1 MPSRTIKQ
9 LRQWHSAARA
19 ALEDRVPTPGEDHD
33 YPRLQRFLHFWVLVG
48 RSFVR
53 NKCPVRAS
61 SLAYAS
67 LLALVPMLAVAIGI
81 SSSLLKKSE
90 EPVHNF
96 VTKLVESVTPDA
108 SADAW
113 GLRRLGATNEV
124 ASVST
129 TAEEA
134 AKARLVEST
143 REAIKERIN
152 EFVANTRS
160 TTMSATG
167 VVALLAVALLM
178 LARIEETFND
188 IWGVTKG
195 RSWFN
200 RVMQYWA
207 ALSLGPILWATAI
220 ALTGGQYFLKVQEL
234 VNRLGPL
241 AEWAVNLGLGF
252 LPYVILS
259 VAFGALYMLMPNTRV
274 DWRAA
279 AVGGVVA
286 GTLWQLNQEFSFFYV
301 SRVVSNSRIYGS
313 LSAIPVFMIGL
324 YISWIIVLLGAQV
337 AYAYQNRRSYL
348 EERQVETVNQR
359 SREFVAL
366 RLLTRIAQHFHRG
379 EPPPSLG
386 RLSEALGIPSRLAN
400 QVLGAL
406 ANAGLV
412 TEVAG
417 GDGAYLPAR
426 PSHKSPS
433 TRSWSPCGKRPDAT
447 SSRAPTN
454 RGTVF
459 APSSRGSRRPNAAWL
474 ARSPSRRW
482 SMARRTVLHRTAIAR
497 RGPERG

>member
-1 MPSRTIKQ
+1 
-9 LRQWHSAARA
+9 
-19 ALEDRVPTPGEDHD
+19 
-33 YPRLQRFLHFWVLVG
+33 
-48 RSFVR
+48 
-53 NKCPVRAS
+53 
-61 SLAYAS
+61 
-67 LLALVPMLAVAIGI
+67 
-81 SSSLLKKSE
+81 LLKKSE
-90 EPVHNF
+90 EPINNF

-108 SADAW
+108 NADAW
-113 GLRRLGATNEV
+113 GLRRLGSTNEV
-124 ASVST
+124 STAPVS
-129 TAEEA
+129 AEEA
-134 AKARLVEST
+134 AKAELVEST

-220 ALTGGQYFLKVQEL
+220 ALTGGQYFLRVQEFI
-234 VNRLGPL
+234 NRLGPL
-241 AEWAVNLGLGF
+241 AEWAVNLGLGL

-259 VAFGALYMLMPNTRV
+259 VTFAALYMLMPNTRV

-324 YISWIIVLLGAQV
+324 YISWIILLFGAQV

-366 RLLTRIAQHFHRG
+366 RLLTHIARHFHRG

-417 GDGAYLPAR
+417 GEGAYLPAR
-426 PSHKSPS
+426 SLSQITVDQALAALREGAGRDLL
-433 TRSWSPCGKRPDAT
+433 TRADEMRNRLRAGRTRRRRPDH
-447 SSRAPTN
+447 
-454 RGTVF
+454 
-459 APSSRGSRRPNAAWL
+459 L
-474 ARSPSRRW
+474 ASPGR
-482 SMARRTVLHRTAIAR
+482 
-497 RGPERG
+497 